1 MATVGQIA
9 RPRCAGAKPLT
20 VALYPELRPS
30 ALPRD
35 IVSVPFRDVYIEGV
49 VMDVMIFFGVKFMLK
64 NALLCLALSTLTI
77 SAYSQQNYRQMGF
90 DAYQAGDYRKA
101 VEYLAKAV
109 EENEG
114 DKSAWLYLGASYVN
128 LGKTSDARRT
138 FNHWRKVKAM
148 PGDNEPLTDEPL
160 KITRNSAPTINEE
173 LRRSAI
179 RPQARLLVE
188 FKSDGKVGFVFI
200 LGNTTPEWER
210 DVIDAAKRFRF
221 EPAAKNGV
229 PVTIVRLVEFD
240 GPI

>member
-1 MATVGQIA
+1 
-9 RPRCAGAKPLT
+9 
-20 VALYPELRPS
+20 
-30 ALPRD
+30 
-35 IVSVPFRDVYIEGV
+35 
-49 VMDVMIFFGVKFMLK
+49 MLK